1 MDAWEV
7 LNNETWIMNSPLI
20 SSLDQLD
27 RPEDQNIDLFV
38 RRMIRKMEHL
48 DHQTITKMDL

>member
-7 LNNETWIMNSPLI
+7 QNNETWIVNSPLT

-27 RPEDQNIDLFV
+27 RPGDQSIDLFV

-48 DHQTITKMDL
+48 YHHTITKMDL